1 MAQRTALLNKGGDGT
16 HAPHLLVMSA
26 TPIPR
31 SLALVLYGDLDLS
44 VIDEMPPGR
53 LPVNTRIV
61 SESKREAMYGFLRDQ
76 LAAGRQAYIVCP
88 LVEEDDEGDGEDG
101 LKAVKAH
108 AQELAC
114 GPLRDFRVGLTYG
127 GQPSREKTA
136 ALADFAA
143 GRTQVL
149 AASPIFASIKD
160 PS

>member
-1 MAQRTALLNKGGDGT
+1 MILPSCFLPTLKLTNKGGDGT

-88 LVEEDDEGDGEDG
+88 
-101 LKAVKAH
+101 H
-108 AQELAC
+108 SST
-114 GPLRDFRVGLTYG
+114 RY
-127 GQPSREKTA
+127 
-136 ALADFAA
+136 
-143 GRTQVL
+143 GRT
-149 AASPIFASIKD
+149 PISCRRPA
-160 PS
+160 PTRPP